1 MTQRRKTQERSG
13 GLRVVVQDTGRVKNR
28 MSKNQTLNVANRVVK
43 RQQTPI
49 KSGKRISNAKV
60 SRRALTLSE
69 RFSQIENKRRELSK
83 SSLAAQEI
91 KPRRAVGRIS
101 QLGAK
106 QATVTPKRN
115 DGRGKPRV
123 LTVRRNPQSTGKG
136 RANTRLPNK
145 QSVGSKEPSGRT
157 GVGRKGRQNLGT
169 VLLKRVEV
177 FHKDRCAAIARA
189 SNRQL
194 GFSLVLVHRMR
205 RWKILTKTWTDTWLS
220 LMKRLEVVPAR
231 FGNQLFEPL
240 MCLYDALTP
249 YGCQRIE
256 LFSF

>member
-123 LTVRRNPQSTGKG
+123 LTVRRNPQSTGNESCGLSFKIQILSE
-136 RANTRLPNK
+136 RFSAPTLYSFLIVQFSNRKRPSKYATPK
-145 QSVGSKEPSGRT
+145 QTVR
-157 GVGRKGRQNLGT
+157 RFQGT
-169 VLLKRVEV
+169 QYSAE
-177 FHKDRCAAIARA
+177 RA
-189 SNRQL
+189 SEERE
-194 GFSLVLVHRMR
+194 G
-205 RWKILTKTWTDTWLS
+205 KTS
-220 LMKRLEVVPAR
+220 E
-231 FGNQLFEPL
+231 QS
-240 MCLYDALTP
+240 C
-249 YGCQRIE
+249 
-256 LFSF
+256 

>member
-145 QSVGSKEPSGRT
+145 QSVGSKEPST
-157 GVGRKGRQNLGT
+157 RQNGRRKKGKAKPRNSPVKKGGSISQGQDEEMEDLD
-169 VLLKRVEV
+169 
-177 FHKDRCAAIARA
+177 KDLDRYMA
-189 SNRQL
+189 
-194 GFSLVLVHRMR
+194 
-205 RWKILTKTWTDTWLS
+205 
-220 LMKRLEVVPAR
+220 
-231 FGNQLFEPL
+231 
-240 MCLYDALTP
+240 
-249 YGCQRIE
+249 E
-256 LFSF
+256 LDEEA